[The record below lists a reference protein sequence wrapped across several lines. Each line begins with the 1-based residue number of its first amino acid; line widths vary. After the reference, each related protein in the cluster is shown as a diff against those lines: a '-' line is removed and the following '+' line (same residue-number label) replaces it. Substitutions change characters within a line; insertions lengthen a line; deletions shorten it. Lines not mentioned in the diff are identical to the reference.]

1 MKILQPSWQ
10 EALKDALRSLAE
22 HNPPGRLAI
31 LGVGNELNGDD
42 GAGVKAARSLRSFL
56 ESYPQVLLIEAG
68 LAPENF
74 TGLLRKFQPALVLL
88 IDAAQMD
95 EQPGEIAWVKWQD
108 TDGFSASSH
117 SLPPSVLAT
126 YLIAEMH
133 CQVALLV
140 IQVKQIELGKP
151 VSPPVKKAIAKIVR
165 EIKDTLR
172 S

>member
-1 MKILQPSWQ
+1 
-10 EALKDALRSLAE
+10 
-22 HNPPGRLAI
+22 

-42 GAGVKAARSLRSFL
+42 GAGVRAARSLRSFL

-74 TGLLRKFQPALVLL
+74 TGLLRRFQPDLVLL

-95 EQPGEIAWVKWQD
+95 EQPGAIAWVKWQE
-108 TDGFSASSH
+108 TDGLSASSH

-140 IQVKQIELGKP
+140 IQVEQIELGKP
-151 VSPPVKKAIAKIVR
+151 ISPPVKKAIAKIVR
-165 EIKDTLR
+165 EVKETLR
-172 S
+172 A